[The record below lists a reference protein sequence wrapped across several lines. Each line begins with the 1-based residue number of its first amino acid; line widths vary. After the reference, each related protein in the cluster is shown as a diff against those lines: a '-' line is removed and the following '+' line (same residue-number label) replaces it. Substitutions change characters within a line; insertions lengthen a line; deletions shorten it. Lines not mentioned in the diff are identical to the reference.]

1 MINDDAEEI
10 LKYLK
15 VKINAHLQT
24 VRRYKFGNADFFD
37 NL

>member
-1 MINDDAEEI
+1 MANNDAKEI
-10 LKYLK
+10 LEYLK

-24 VRRYKFGNADFFD
+24 VRRYKSGNTDFFD